1 MVNSVKRY
9 KPVIPMEYVLVIC
22 RSSIGLFA
30 SNILHI
36 FQTIETVK
44 EEVHK
49 YKSLFWASK
58 VFAIRRKVA
67 PSDTPTTKSESTNVC
82 LSKKCIFVTTMEF
95 YKKMHTP

>member
-1 MVNSVKRY
+1 
-9 KPVIPMEYVLVIC
+9 MEYVLVIC
-22 RSSIGLFA
+22 RSSMGLFA

-36 FQTIETVK
+36 LQTIETIK

-67 PSDTPTTKSESTNVC
+67 PSDTPTTKFNSDN
-82 LSKKCIFVTTMEF
+82 LSKIRVN
-95 YKKMHTP
+95 

>member
-1 MVNSVKRY
+1 M
-9 KPVIPMEYVLVIC
+9 
-22 RSSIGLFA
+22 GLFA

-67 PSDTPTTKSESTNVC
+67 PSDTPTTK
-82 LSKKCIFVTTMEF
+82 F
-95 YKKMHTP
+95 